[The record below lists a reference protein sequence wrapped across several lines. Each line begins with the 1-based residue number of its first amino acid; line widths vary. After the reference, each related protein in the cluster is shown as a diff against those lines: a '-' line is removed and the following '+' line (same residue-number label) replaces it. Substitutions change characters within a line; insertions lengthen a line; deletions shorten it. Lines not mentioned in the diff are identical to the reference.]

1 MTRLFQTEM
10 SVMSKINHPNVM
22 HLFEFME
29 TANNFYLVIQY
40 CNSGDMESYLK
51 KMGKLDESEAVYFL
65 MQIMNG
71 FRVLHKNKIMHRDVK
86 LANLFL

>member
-1 MTRLFQTEM
+1 M

-29 TANNFYLVIQY
+29 TANNFYLVISY

-51 KMGKLDESEAVYFL
+51 KMGKLGEDEAVYFL
-65 MQIMNG
+65 M
-71 FRVLHKNKIMHRDVK
+71 
-86 LANLFL
+86 